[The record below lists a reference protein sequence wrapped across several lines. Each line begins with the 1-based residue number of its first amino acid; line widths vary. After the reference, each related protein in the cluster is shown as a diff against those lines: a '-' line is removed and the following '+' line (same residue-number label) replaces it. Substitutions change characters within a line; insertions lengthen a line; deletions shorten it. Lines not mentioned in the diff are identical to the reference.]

1 MYFILY
7 KTNYFFIKHYDPLP
21 ICIFTLKIDNC
32 VSFFCCV
39 ILDSYIKPC
48 KSPRSSRKTKK
59 ILQANKTEVSV
70 KLGLDYQKDDT
81 TASVSYERIQST
93 NNKAHSNG
101 IEGAVRWKF

>member
-59 ILQANKTEVSV
+59 ILQANKTSDASAVA
-70 KLGLDYQKDDT
+70 KLDDDLGLLKQGNT
-81 TASVSYERIQST
+81 LITWQT
-93 NNKAHSNG
+93 LNTPH
-101 IEGAVRWKF
+101 